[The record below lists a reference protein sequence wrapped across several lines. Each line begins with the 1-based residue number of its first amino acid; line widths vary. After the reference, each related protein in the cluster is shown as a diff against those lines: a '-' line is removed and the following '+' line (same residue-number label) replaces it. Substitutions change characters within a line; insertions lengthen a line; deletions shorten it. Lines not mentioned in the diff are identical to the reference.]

1 VGRKTA
7 CRVQERTENGKRKR
21 SEGGRS
27 TIRER
32 RAGVLSWAPGSKL
45 ERRGRRIDMR
55 DI

>member
-32 RAGVLSWAPGSKL
+32 RAPGSKL